1 MTIRVRLGD
10 AYDGE
15 VSKHD
20 RQRQRLTFGDLVD
33 SFGPLVIGV
42 ALIAVLILG
51 AWSCHGSGS
60 Y

>member
-1 MTIRVRLGD
+1 
-10 AYDGE
+10 

-42 ALIAVLILG
+42 ALIAVLILA